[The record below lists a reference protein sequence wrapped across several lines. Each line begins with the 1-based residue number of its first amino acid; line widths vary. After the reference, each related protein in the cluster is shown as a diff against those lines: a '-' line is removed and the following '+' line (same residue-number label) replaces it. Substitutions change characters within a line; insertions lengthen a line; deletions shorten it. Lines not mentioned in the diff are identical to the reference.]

1 MGDLSGEGESADS
14 VTQEHDESERGF
26 YRGDDRRAQLV
37 SVICDII
44 ERDGVDAVKHAL
56 VGREAGCARTLVYRY
71 FPSRA
76 DMLEAVTADFYLR
89 LEKRLEAAG
98 TQLQDQ
104 QQVENDAAS
113 EFLIGAIFEQLEE
126 SGLAA
131 LLLRA
136 NALISTEYTH
146 YQDRIYKRYEKTWL
160 NAYLD
165 LGLEESMLRSLLDNV
180 VAIARNAVLA
190 WFRGDLSRQEAV
202 NMTIVQSQALASAT
216 IDFLAGGQ
224 GSNSK

>member
-1 MGDLSGEGESADS
+1 
-14 VTQEHDESERGF
+14 
-26 YRGDDRRAQLV
+26 
-37 SVICDII
+37 
-44 ERDGVDAVKHAL
+44 
-56 VGREAGCARTLVYRY
+56 
-71 FPSRA
+71 
-76 DMLEAVTADFYLR
+76 MLFR
-89 LEKRLEAAG
+89 
-98 TQLQDQ
+98 
-104 QQVENDAAS
+104 S
-113 EFLIGAIFEQLEE
+113 EE

-190 WFRGDLSRQEAV
+190 WFRGDLSLEEAV